1 LRKES
6 LAALL
11 RKGEAEPL
19 ALAEFQV
26 QATRRMLLDLEART
40 SRGLIIGAGTG
51 TGKTPAFYIPA
62 PPHLPRPVGRHPVW
76 TKAVAIYP
84 RNELLKDQFSETYAE
99 ARRLDRL
106 LVWHGKRKLTLGTF
120 FGPTPNDAAALK
132 RFETWGA
139 LQAGSYVC
147 PFLRCPRCER
157 DLV

>member
-1 LRKES
+1 H
-6 LAALL
+6 LA
-11 RKGEAEPL
+11 
-19 ALAEFQV
+19 
-26 QATRRMLLDLEART
+26 
-40 SRGLIIGAGTG
+40 GLVERD
-51 TGKTPAFYIPA
+51 AF
-62 PPHLPRPVGRHPVW
+62 W

-157 DLV
+157 DLVWRSGDVDRGVEVLHCVSAGCSTTVPGNEVILTRKRMVKEPPDVLFTTTEMLNRRMGDNQYG